1 MKGDPLENEERK
13 PVLLGVVL
21 SNVLGG
27 KTQNPSLAWNLGRKF
42 ATQKQVEL
50 LAEEVVFVKS
60 EVTALGTNPEG
71 WLSGLLTGQILNI
84 LDGKEEKSDSK
95 EGAEEAPATG
105 KKGEEIIQ

>member
-1 MKGDPLENEERK
+1 MKGDPLENEEGK

-21 SNVLGG
+21 SNVMGG

-60 EVTALGTNPEG
+60 EVTALGTNPQG

-84 LDGKEEKSDSK
+84 LDGKEERESKADS
-95 EGAEEAPATG
+95 EEAPAKKG
-105 KKGEEIIQ
+105 KK